1 MFVSEK
7 LVYIQLHKTGCSHIC
22 RLLAELMPGESC
34 GRHVPATSRLLD
46 SGRFFLGSIRNPWD
60 WYVSLWAYGC
70 DRKGHVYNRVTKARG
85 AIRALGWRRTPL
97 RAACTLLPNLLRRT
111 DEWQRCYSDVNDVAS
126 FRQWLHRMHDKRH
139 CKDFG
144 EGYGQ
149 SSISRTAG
157 LLTYR
162 YVTLFCRHSREL
174 HRLSDLGRLQEY
186 ERNHCYIDY
195 FIRNESLETD
205 LFNALERCGVGVTEE
220 RRLQLRRF
228 DRTNSSSRKR
238 PASDYYD
245 LETAQLVAAR
255 EKLIIDRFGYTMPAI
270 QNGANKT
277 ERNAA

>member
-7 LVYIQLHKTGCSHIC
+7 LVYIQLHKTGCSHIG
-22 RLLAELMPGESC
+22 RLLAELLPGEFV
-34 GRHVPATSRLLD
+34 GQHRPATSQLLA
-46 SGRFFLGSIRNPWD
+46 SKRFFLGSIRNPWD

-70 DRKGHVYNRVTKARG
+70 DGKGHVYDRVTKARG
-85 AIRALGWRRTPL
+85 PIRALGWRRTPF
-97 RAACTLLPNLLRRT
+97 RAARALLLNLLRPT
-111 DEWQRCYSDVNDVAS
+111 DDWKRCYSDVNDVTA
-126 FRQWLHRMHDKRH
+126 FQKWLHRMHAPRH
-139 CKDFG
+139 WNDFG

-149 SSISRTAG
+149 SPISRIAG

-162 YVTLFCRHSREL
+162 YLTLFCRHSREL

-186 ERNHCYIDY
+186 ERGNCYIDY

-205 LFNALERCGVGVTEE
+205 LFEALERCGVGVTEE
-220 RRLQLRRF
+220 RRMQLRRF

-245 LETAQLVAAR
+245 LETAQIVAAR
-255 EKLIIDRFGYTMPAI
+255 EKLIIDKFGYTMPAI
-270 QNGANKT
+270 QHGANEI